1 MRTLS
6 NSPLKGEDSDS
17 QVSPL
22 RGDLEGSLPCCYL
35 APISHYS
42 AYYRADE
49 VRLEVCDYFVK
60 QTLRNRCYIDSP
72 NGALALTI
80 PVVKPKGKT
89 LMRDIRISDHGNWRH
104 QHWVALESSYR
115 QSPFFEYYADD
126 FAPFYEKKWEF
137 LADFNEEL
145 MMLVTSLL
153 DIQKPVKRTQTYSPL
168 PALPSVANAPQSLCS
183 QQAIAPLGEGLN
195 AAANPSAGSVALPK
209 RGNRLLGAERLGSV
223 SDGGQGGE
231 GAYYQVFASRHGFLP
246 DLSIVDLLFNEGPE
260 GVLWL

>member
-6 NSPLKGEDSDS
+6 SSPLKGEDSGS

-22 RGDLEGSLPCCYL
+22 RGDLERSLPCCYL
-35 APISHYS
+35 APVSHYS
-42 AYYRADE
+42 LYYRADE
-49 VRLEVCDYFVK
+49 VRLEVCDHFVK

-80 PVVKPKGKT
+80 PVVKTEGKT

-145 MMLVTSLL
+145 IALVASLL
-153 DIQKPVKRTQTYSPL
+153 DIQKPVTRTTSYQEQPFQTLSNSPVRGRTL
-168 PALPSVANAPQSLCS
+168 S
-183 QQAIAPLGEGLN
+183 GEAMGMSSPPYGGVRGGL
-195 AAANPSAGSVALPK
+195 
-209 RGNRLLGAERLGSV
+209 
-223 SDGGQGGE
+223 
-231 GAYYQVFASRHGFLP
+231 YYQVFASRHGFLP

>member
-1 MRTLS
+1 MKTLS
-6 NSPLKGEDSDS
+6 NSPLKGEDSGS

-22 RGDLEGSLPCCYL
+22 RGNCPLEAEQLGSVSDGGPKGLEGSLPCCYL
-35 APISHYS
+35 APVSHYS
-42 AYYRADE
+42 AYYHADE
-49 VRLEVCDYFVK
+49 VRLEVCDNFTK

-80 PVVKPKGKT
+80 PVVKTEGKT
-89 LMRDIRISDHGNWRH
+89 MMKDIRISDHGNWRH

-145 MMLVTSLL
+145 MMLVASLL
-153 DIQKPVKRTQTYSPL
+153 DIEKPIKRTQAFSPL
-168 PALPSVANAPQSLCS
+168 PAP
-183 QQAIAPLGEGLN
+183 PLGECH
-195 AAANPSAGSVALPK
+195 NPTGQGSFGGNGALPQ
-209 RGNRLLGAERLGSV
+209 RGS
-223 SDGGQGGE
+223 GE
-231 GAYYQVFASRHGFLP
+231 GAPYYQVFASRHGFLP
-246 DLSIVDLLFNEGPE
+246 DLSIVDLLFNMGPE

>member
-1 MRTLS
+1 MKT
-6 NSPLKGEDSDS
+6 PLQLPRGGETAAE
-17 QVSPL
+17 VPP
-22 RGDLEGSLPCCYL
+22 RGDLEGVAIPCCYL
-35 APISHYS
+35 APVSHYS

-49 VRLEVCDYFVK
+49 VWLEVCDHFVK

-80 PVVKPKGKT
+80 PVVKPEGKT
-89 LMRDIRISDHGNWRH
+89 LMKDIRISDHGNWRH

-153 DIQKPVKRTQTYSPL
+153 DIQKPIKRTTSYSPTKFSG
-168 PALPSVANAPQSLCS
+168 PTPIPSLVGRGAVTTPDSFISGRTICS
-183 QQAIAPLGEGLN
+183 P
-195 AAANPSAGSVALPK
+195 PYK
-209 RGNRLLGAERLGSV
+209 
-223 SDGGQGGE
+223 GGVGGE
-231 GAYYQVFASRHGFLP
+231 SGGSGAVYYQVFASRHGFLP
-246 DLSIVDLLFNEGPE
+246 DLSIVDLLFNQGPE